1 MNFRQRFYDS
11 YYRSNY
17 NLKVTNS
24 YYHFKNIQKITYR
37 KPEFNP
43 YINLKSPRLNL
54 NIHSYNSNLNNYMF
68 ARQNKIYKK
77 TIDDIRNIVV
87 KPKLNLYYKLRE
99 EKIKE
104 YRRASKTLETKEL
117 KRENSRFHKRLK
129 SSKSFLRL
137 REMEQDYKLNHQKL
151 LERTKKIN
159 KRFMILPP
167 INSIMRKFE
176 SNASNKYMR
185 TQGNDYLDKMKS
197 TEPHFPIMKYN
208 N

>member
-11 YYRSNY
+11 YDRSNY
-17 NLKVTNS
+17 NFKVANS
-24 YYHFKNIQKITYR
+24 YYHFKNIQKIAYR
-37 KPEFNP
+37 KPEYNP
-43 YINLKSPRLNL
+43 YINLKSPRLNI
-54 NIHSYNSNLNNYMF
+54 NIHSYKSNINNYMLSQ
-68 ARQNKIYKK
+68 QNKAFKK
-77 TIDDIRNIVV
+77 TIEDIQNSVV
-87 KPKLNLYYKLRE
+87 KPKLNLFYKLKE
-99 EKIKE
+99 EKIRE

-167 INSIMRKFE
+167 INSIMKKFE
-176 SNASNKYMR
+176 SSASNKIIK
-185 TQGNDYLDKMKS
+185 TQGNELDKMNKADPRLQ
-197 TEPHFPIMKYN
+197 TIKYY
-208 N
+208 

>member
-1 MNFRQRFYDS
+1 MEN
-11 YYRSNY
+11 
-17 NLKVTNS
+17 
-24 YYHFKNIQKITYR
+24 
-37 KPEFNP
+37 
-43 YINLKSPRLNL
+43 
-54 NIHSYNSNLNNYMF
+54 
-68 ARQNKIYKK
+68 
-77 TIDDIRNIVV
+77 
-87 KPKLNLYYKLRE
+87 
-99 EKIKE
+99 
-104 YRRASKTLETKEL
+104 KEL

>member
-1 MNFRQRFYDS
+1 
-11 YYRSNY
+11 
-17 NLKVTNS
+17 
-24 YYHFKNIQKITYR
+24 
-37 KPEFNP
+37 
-43 YINLKSPRLNL
+43 
-54 NIHSYNSNLNNYMF
+54 MF

-99 EKIKE
+99 EKLKE